1 MRTQDQP
8 YPPDDDPDEDDE
20 DRRERDDDE
29 EEDDEEERR
38 NLVGGCLAP
47 PTHVSLKIDLCLT
60 SRSDL
65 PKLSMDFNLI
75 VAKASARLWLT
86 T

>member
-8 YPPDDDPDEDDE
+8 YPPDEDPDEDDE
-20 DRRERDDDE
+20 DPERDEDE
-29 EEDDEEERR
+29 EEDDEEEEER

-75 VAKASARLWLT
+75 VAKAPARLWLT